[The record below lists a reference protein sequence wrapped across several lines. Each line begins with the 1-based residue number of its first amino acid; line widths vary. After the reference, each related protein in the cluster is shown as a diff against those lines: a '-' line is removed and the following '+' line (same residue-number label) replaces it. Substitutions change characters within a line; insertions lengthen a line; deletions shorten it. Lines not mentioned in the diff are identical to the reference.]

1 MSKLGIVGAA
11 ALSLALAAATPA
23 LAVGLRGGGAMH
35 VGSVGFRGAQAS
47 VGSGVSSADASYCAQ
62 RWRTTTRRPG
72 SLWATMVSG
81 VLAHKTKKE
90 WLKPLFLCSTLSML
104 DNRPE

>member
-1 MSKLGIVGAA
+1 
-11 ALSLALAAATPA
+11 
-23 LAVGLRGGGAMH
+23 
-35 VGSVGFRGAQAS
+35 
-47 VGSGVSSADASYCAQ
+47 
-62 RWRTTTRRPG
+62 
-72 SLWATMVSG
+72 MVSG